1 MTIEPEF
8 RDGLIQAIP
17 SLRAFAVS
25 LCGNPDQ
32 ADALVQDTLV
42 RAFRDVDRFEPG
54 SNLQAWLFTI
64 LRNQFFTYYRRTRME
79 VEDPDGN
86 YAAALTS
93 IPEQEAKLTHQDLW
107 VALQKL
113 RVEQREALLLVGA
126 QGFSHEDAAQILGVA
141 LGTVK
146 SRVHR
151 ARVQLAQLMGFTDTA
166 DLGSERLMKAGVGEA
181 ISPE

>member
-1 MTIEPEF
+1 VTIEPEF

-32 ADALVQDTLV
+32 ADDLVQDTLV
-42 RAFRDVDRFEPG
+42 RAIGAVDRFAPG

-79 VEDPDGN
+79 VEDPAGD

-93 IPEQEAKLTHQDLW
+93 IPEREAKLTHQDLLM
-107 VALQKL
+107 ALQKL
-113 RVEQREALLLVGA
+113 RADQREALLLVGA
-126 QGFSHEDAAQILGVA
+126 QGLSYEDAAEITGVA
-141 LGTVK
+141 IG
-146 SRVHR
+146 
-151 ARVQLAQLMGFTDTA
+151 
-166 DLGSERLMKAGVGEA
+166 
-181 ISPE
+181 P